1 MVLRRHANSTLHFSF
16 RIANFVLEMKRN
28 SLNVVAK
35 VCVCVWGGGGG
46 AGGGA
51 RGVLINVFVYLFIYL
66 FCFFPVGRGTLLQVS
81 PITAST
87 LYGR

>member
-35 VCVCVWGGGGG
+35 VCVCVGGGGG
-46 AGGGA
+46 
-51 RGVLINVFVYLFIYL
+51 VLVNVFVYLFIYL
-66 FCFFPVGRGTLLQVS
+66 FSFFPVGRGTLLQVS
-81 PITAST
+81 PITPST

>member
-35 VCVCVWGGGGG
+35 VCVCVGGGG
-46 AGGGA
+46 
-51 RGVLINVFVYLFIYL
+51 VLVNVFVYLFIYL
-66 FCFFPVGRGTLLQVS
+66 F
-81 PITAST
+81 I
-87 LYGR
+87 